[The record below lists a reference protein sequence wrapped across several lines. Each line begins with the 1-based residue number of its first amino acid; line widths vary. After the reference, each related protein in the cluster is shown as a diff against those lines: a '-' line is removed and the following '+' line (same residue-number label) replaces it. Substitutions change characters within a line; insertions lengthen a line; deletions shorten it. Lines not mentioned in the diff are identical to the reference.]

1 MATSGT
7 RRAGAPGKDGAGTT
21 MELLMAGGEVSR
33 ALDRMVRRR
42 AELNLAQFNALRVLA
57 SREPDPAQPSDLT
70 RILRMSSAP
79 ATAVVHQLAERG
91 LVERAPSPGD
101 QRLRL
106 IRLTT
111 RGHRALD
118 AAMPALAQLDERLCT
133 ALGSQDASAALWGR
147 LREVRLALREALAA
161 DDLDRVGP

>member
-1 MATSGT
+1 MTTPGNLP
-7 RRAGAPGKDGAGTT
+7 AGAPGQDGAGTT

-42 AELNLAQFNALRVLA
+42 AELNLAQFNALRVIA

-70 RILRMSSAP
+70 RILRMSSAH

-111 RGHRALD
+111 RGRRALD
-118 AAMPALAQLDERLCT
+118 AALPALAELDARLSA
-133 ALGSQDASAALWGR
+133 ALGSQEASAALWGR

-161 DDLDRVGP
+161 DDLDGAGP

>member
-1 MATSGT
+1 MSTSGNSP
-7 RRAGAPGKDGAGTT
+7 AGPSGQDGAGTT

-42 AELNLAQFNALRVLA
+42 AELNLAQFNALRVMA

-70 RILRMSSAP
+70 RILRMSSAH

-106 IRLTT
+106 IRVTT
-111 RGHRALD
+111 RGRKAL
-118 AAMPALAQLDERLCT
+118 AAALPALAQLDERLSE
-133 ALGSQDASAALWGR
+133 ALGSQEASAALWGQ
-147 LREVRLALREALAA
+147 LRAVRLALREVLAA
-161 DDLDRVGP
+161 DDLDRVVP